1 MVQTQSEIAREV
13 GRRIQRIRATTGVS
27 ARVLAEC
34 ADMDLT
40 NFQRIERG
48 IGNPTIATLVQI
60 ATALEIDV
68 AELVTGLERPA
79 ARPRALWLFAGQ
91 DPPAR
96 IPRHLLEDEL
106 PQQLTALRARV
117 APAERHAEVARLEA
131 AQAYLVLIVRQD
143 ETPLLDMDLVTHAD
157 QRTGEGKRLVGGVR
171 HDGMGERAPHP
182 PRRGNDGGIVTVHA
196 ANIRKTP
203 DNRRKIRMSG
213 VVSEPI

>member
-68 AELVTGLERPA
+68 AELVTGLDPNDLPHGHSSSRPS
-79 ARPRALWLFAGQ
+79 
-91 DPPAR
+91 
-96 IPRHLLEDEL
+96 
-106 PQQLTALRARV
+106 
-117 APAERHAEVARLEA
+117 APAWRQLSVTQRSLVSRPHRH
-131 AQAYLVLIVRQD
+131 I
-143 ETPLLDMDLVTHAD
+143 
-157 QRTGEGKRLVGGVR
+157 
-171 HDGMGERAPHP
+171 
-182 PRRGNDGGIVTVHA
+182 
-196 ANIRKTP
+196 
-203 DNRRKIRMSG
+203 SF
-213 VVSEPI
+213 